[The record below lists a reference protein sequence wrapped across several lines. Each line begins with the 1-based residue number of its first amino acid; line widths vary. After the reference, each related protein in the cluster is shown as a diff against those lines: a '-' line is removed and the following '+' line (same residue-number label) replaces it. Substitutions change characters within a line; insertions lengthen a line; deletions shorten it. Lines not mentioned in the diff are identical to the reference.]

1 MPDQPSIDLR
11 SVVHSAFVH
20 RFGAAPTVISRAP
33 GRVNIIGEHT
43 DYNDGFVL
51 PAAIQQ
57 AITIAGRL
65 RDDRQVTIESLDYH
79 EVASFTLDQL
89 RDETLPSWTRYLRGV
104 LVMLAERGA
113 PLRGMQLTIVGN
125 VPREGGFSSSAAV
138 EVAMIEIAS
147 ALLGVMLSQPDKAL
161 LGVRVENDFVGV
173 PTGIMDQMISAL
185 GKTDHALLLDC
196 REYADG
202 YHYSYVQIP
211 AGVSLLACD
220 TTVRRRLAN
229 TGENQYAIRRQQAE
243 QAAHL
248 LGVSKLRDVTSAQLA
263 ANADKL
269 PDVVRNRAMHVVHEN
284 ERTLQVVDALR
295 RGDLVT
301 AGRLINDGHTSLS
314 KLYEVS
320 IPELDIMA
328 EIAQAQPGCYGARMM
343 GGGFGGAV
351 IALVRDDAVGPFS
364 AAVAQEY
371 DRRTGITAVIH
382 RTKAGPGSG
391 VEWVS

>member
-1 MPDQPSIDLR
+1 MTHQPGSDLR
-11 SVVHSAFVH
+11 SVAHSAFVK
-20 RFGAAPTVISRAP
+20 RFGAAPTIIARAP

-57 AITIAGRL
+57 AIYIAGRL
-65 RDDRQVTIESLDYH
+65 RDDRQVSIESLDYGGL
-79 EVASFTLDQL
+79 ASFTLDQL
-89 RDETLPSWTRYLRGV
+89 RDESLPSWTRYLRGA
-104 LVMLAERGA
+104 LVMLAQQYGA
-113 PLRGMQLTIVGN
+113 PLRGMQLSIVGD

-138 EVAMIEIAS
+138 EVAMIEFAS
-147 ALLGVMLSQPDKAL
+147 ALLGVTLSQPDKAL
-161 LGVRVENDFVGV
+161 LGVRVENEFVGV

-185 GKTDHALLLDC
+185 GKADHALLLDC
-196 REYADG
+196 RKYDTG
-202 YHYSYVQIP
+202 YKFSYVPIP

-243 QAAHL
+243 QGAHL
-248 LGVSKLRDVTSAQLA
+248 LGVRSLRDVTPDQLA

-269 PDVVRNRAMHVVHEN
+269 PDVVRKRVTHVVHEN
-284 ERTLQVVDALR
+284 ERTLKVVEALQH
-295 RGDLVT
+295 GDLAT
-301 AGRLINDGHTSLS
+301 AGKMINEGHTSLS

-320 IPELDIMA
+320 IPELDTMA
-328 EIAQAQPGCYGARMM
+328 DIAQAQPGCYGARMM

-351 IALVRDDAVGPFS
+351 IALVRDDAVEPFS

-371 DRRTGITAVIH
+371 QRRTGIAAVIH

-391 VEWVS
+391 VEWV